1 MTLCPFLEVLP
12 LFLLLWY
19 KALRGSFSAYIN
31 EAADIFGI
39 TEKTT
44 EYGVAFALKY
54 LSSEMLT
61 YFFGYGGDFGR
72 WIYTPC
78 RLFAICTIFPF
89 AAQTGRKLKTFP
101 VSLSDVRSAV
111 VCFLYF
117 HLICIKFSKF
127 TNFCLTF
134 YLHTITNFVDM
145 V

>member
-61 YFFGYGGDFGR
+61 YFFGYGGFWEMDLYALSSICNLYHFSLCCPNWKKTKNIPSLFIRRAFCGGLLFVFSFNLYKIFKIHKFLFDF
-72 WIYTPC
+72 
-78 RLFAICTIFPF
+78 LFA
-89 AAQTGRKLKTFP
+89 
-101 VSLSDVRSAV
+101 
-111 VCFLYF
+111 Y
-117 HLICIKFSKF
+117 HYKF
-127 TNFCLTF
+127 C
-134 YLHTITNFVDM
+134 
-145 V
+145 